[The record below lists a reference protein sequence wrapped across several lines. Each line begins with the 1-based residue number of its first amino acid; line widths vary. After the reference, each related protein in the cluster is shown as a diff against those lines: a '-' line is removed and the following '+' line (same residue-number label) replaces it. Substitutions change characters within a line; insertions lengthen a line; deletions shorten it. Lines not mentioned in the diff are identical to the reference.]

1 MQSNEDDLETV
12 RSNLTDDRGRSRSPA
27 TTKFPPYFVPRRP
40 RVIKMRDLSP
50 ATRNMLTKEY
60 YDAYDP
66 WTGIRIA
73 ATLGILISL
82 FTLFLIYKSR
92 FNKSKNVLLPSKKTS
107 LYLYDDDIAD
117 GDLGSLGS
125 SDHSS
130 VLGYPF
136 TYNKNS
142 AVDRMGFHIP
152 EGFQLEEVLVKSSL
166 VECVALKVHPSAK
179 KTSKGPK
186 FGTLRITEDASRS
199 LPCSPYKQQQQA
211 SPNTDV
217 KVPHS
222 PTYSTDPL
230 SLVGSITSFGS
241 TDTSDSGRKQGN
253 KETITKNVLK
263 SPRRASASAEV
274 GKSCPK
280 SLVVT
285 AKKPQDYRSRSTVVA
300 IARRKRTS

>member
-1 MQSNEDDLETV
+1 MQSNEDDLETL
-12 RSNLTDDRGRSRSPA
+12 RSNLTDDRGRSRSPT

-40 RVIKMRDLSP
+40 RVIRMRDLSP

-92 FNKSKNVLLPSKKTS
+92 FNKSKSVLLPSKKTS

-130 VLGYPF
+130 VLGYP
-136 TYNKNS
+136 
-142 AVDRMGFHIP
+142 RMGFHFP

-199 LPCSPYKQQQQA
+199 LPCSPYKQQQA
-211 SPNTDV
+211 SQNTDV

-241 TDTSDSGRKQGN
+241 ADTSDSGRRQGN
-253 KETITKNVLK
+253 KETINKNVLK
-263 SPRRASASAEV
+263 SPRRASASAEI